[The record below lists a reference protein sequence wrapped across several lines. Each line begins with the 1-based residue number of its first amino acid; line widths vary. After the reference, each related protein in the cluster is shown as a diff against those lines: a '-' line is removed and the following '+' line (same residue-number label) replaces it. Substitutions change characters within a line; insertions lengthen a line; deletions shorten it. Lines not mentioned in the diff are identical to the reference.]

1 VFPSITSQHDHHDG
15 TMSAK
20 GGDHGPKHRAIHSF
34 HDQVFGEKKRKWLA
48 GGDVWWEE
56 VVQMSHFTGPFNTEV
71 NSIDPY

>member
-1 VFPSITSQHDHHDG
+1 MIY
-15 TMSAK
+15 
-20 GGDHGPKHRAIHSF
+20 GDKYGVLKKWPTKIIGHSF